1 MPRNSNAGMVT
12 LNTRADAVWMKL
24 SLIQSMRL
32 SSTPRNSMA
41 NTGAVMFRVS
51 RKIASMPG
59 EPWVGVVRGL
69 MISHRRRRRLVDRLR
84 GLAREDVLISA
95 KLTSGY
101 LPIEIF
107 GAQVSHSSANL

>member
-1 MPRNSNAGMVT
+1 MPRNSSAGMVT

-24 SLIQSMRL
+24 SLIQLMRL

-59 EPWVGVVRGL
+59 SRFAVATTEVDRHVLPDGVYL
-69 MISHRRRRRLVDRLR
+69 RRLRAGQHCPLCRFQHFQTAGVHQ
-84 GLAREDVLISA
+84 G
-95 KLTSGY
+95 
-101 LPIEIF
+101 
-107 GAQVSHSSANL
+107 